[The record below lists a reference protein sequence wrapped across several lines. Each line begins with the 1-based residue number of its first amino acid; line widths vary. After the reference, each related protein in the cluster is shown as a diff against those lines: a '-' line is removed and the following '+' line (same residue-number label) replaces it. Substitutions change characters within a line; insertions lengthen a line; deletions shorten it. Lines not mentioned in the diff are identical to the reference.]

1 MLNTSCIGTVR
12 SKVKF
17 KCTVLVCKSQNKY
30 QPEMKKNIE
39 KFSVLFLLSRKKK
52 ELNFWTAKDTIT
64 NDGIIL
70 F

>member
-30 QPEMKKNIE
+30 QPEMKKTLKNFQFYFFYPE
-39 KFSVLFLLSRKKK
+39 KRKNLISEQPKTQLLMM
-52 ELNFWTAKDTIT
+52 E
-64 NDGIIL
+64 
-70 F
+70 

>member
-30 QPEMKKNIE
+30 QPEMKKTLKNFQFYFFYLE
-39 KFSVLFLLSRKKK
+39 KRKNLISEQPKTQLLMM
-52 ELNFWTAKDTIT
+52 E
-64 NDGIIL
+64 
-70 F
+70 